1 MKKKIRTIREITEA
15 AKKKI
20 KSNAWKWL
28 DGSAEYGNTTIR
40 NREIF
45 RKISFI
51 PRVLNSDL
59 NLNIEKNFFGKKV
72 SSPII
77 ICPVGGL
84 NQFHIRAEY
93 LISNSSEKH
102 KVPYFFPNNSSET
115 LKQMN
120 PKKNKKFLCSSLYL
134 DNDYNFIKK
143 TIFDA
148 EINGCNSIAITVDSP
163 VRPYSYNKMDQ
174 GYDARKY
181 YKRKPLQYLRKK
193 KGDPINW
200 KDIEKIREMTDMPL
214 ILKGILSKHDAKRA
228 CNLGVNGIWISNH
241 GGRTLETD
249 ITAIE
254 VTENI
259 KSVIPKNIITIV
271 DGGVR
276 TGTDILKILSL
287 GADFV
292 GIGRPIAYG
301 IIADSNKGVDFILS
315 TLIDEFKTT
324 MRLSGIS
331 SLDKIKDI
339 EKIIKF

>member
-1 MKKKIRTIREITEA
+1 MKKKITTIREITEV

-20 KSNAWKWL
+20 KPNAWKWL
-28 DGSAEYGNTTIR
+28 DGSAEYGYTTIK

-45 RKISFI
+45 RKISLI
-51 PRVLNSDL
+51 PRVLNSNF

-84 NQFHIRAEY
+84 NQFHVRAEY

-102 KVPYFFPNNSSET
+102 RVPYFFPNNSSET
-115 LKQMN
+115 LNQMN
-120 PKKNKKFLCSSLYL
+120 PKKIKNFLCSSLYL
-134 DNDYNFIKK
+134 DNDFNFIKK
-143 TIFDA
+143 SIFDA

-163 VRPYSYNKMDQ
+163 VRSYSYNKMDQ
-174 GYDARKY
+174 GYDARKH
-181 YKRKPLQYLRKK
+181 YKKKPLKYFRKK

-200 KDIEKIREMTDMPL
+200 KDIEKIRKLTDVPL
-214 ILKGILSKHDAKRA
+214 VLKGILSKHDAKRA

-249 ITAIE
+249 ITAME
-254 VTENI
+254 VTESI
-259 KSVIPKNIITIV
+259 KSIVPKNVIIMV

-276 TGTDILKILSL
+276 TGTDILKTLSL

-292 GIGRPIAYG
+292 GIGRPVAYG
-301 IIADSNKGVDFILS
+301 LIADGSKGIDFVLS
-315 TLIDEFKTT
+315 SLIDELKTT

-331 SLDKIKDI
+331 SLEKIRDI
-339 EKIIKF
+339 EKIKKF